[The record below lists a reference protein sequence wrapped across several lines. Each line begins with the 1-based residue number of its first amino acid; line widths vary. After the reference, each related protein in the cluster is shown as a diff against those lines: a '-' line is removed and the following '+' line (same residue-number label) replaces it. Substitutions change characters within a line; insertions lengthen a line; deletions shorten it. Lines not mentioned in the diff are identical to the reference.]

1 MTSALLRQPNGLI
14 FKTHVQPDGLIRLID
29 YNLVLGGIHSLSTP
43 PFLVQKPTPTPQ
55 TTKATYDIRLGRMP
69 RFRILGFH
77 FHCRDAT
84 ASRQAW
90 TYKKSALSIHALAG
104 SPTTGLLNRMG
115 ERARVG
121 RVLLAID

>member
-1 MTSALLRQPNGLI
+1 MTSALLHQPNGLI
-14 FKTHVQPDGLIRLID
+14 FKTHVQPDGLIQLID

-43 PFLVQKPTPTPQ
+43 PFLVQEPAPTPQ

-90 TYKKSALSIHALAG
+90 VCKKSALSIHALTG
-104 SPTTGLLNRMG
+104 SPTTGLLNHMG
-115 ERARVG
+115 ERALVG
-121 RVLLAID
+121 ARSAGN